1 MADNSEQGLVEI
13 IPLEGGYDPIELR
26 GDALPFKGLEFPTE
40 QRMSTKYY
48 VGNPEASQT
57 VGGPTKPPATWMG
70 HWMDVTLGNQGARR
84 LVQQFEFLCERAI
97 PIEVRWGGRSFA
109 DMADDPAVIRR
120 GLIKKFT
127 PKYNR
132 AQDVEWTCEW
142 EWKGQGLQTKPPTFS
157 SGFTAS
163 NDFSALQENL
173 EQAQDETTSWMDVVG
188 EIVSNGTNAMLKL
201 SDALDDVQNAII
213 DAIDTVEGATSMLQ
227 DAAELP
233 SEIADRVRGVCDR
246 VVLACEN
253 GRSALAAA
261 CGLWPGLAGVF
272 TGGDIAA
279 AGRSFETQAQ
289 RAKLA
294 MFPTD
299 DPLDRLDGQT
309 AQFDLIR
316 SWDLLAEQAAT
327 ASAILASRQVP
338 DIIAILRPP
347 AGTDLRDIAAKP
359 EIYGDPDLWWLIAD
373 FNNLPSSEVP
383 AAPSGPSDNGAPP
396 IYVPRLP
403 DSSTALTQTW
413 GDA

>member
-1 MADNSEQGLVEI
+1 MA
-13 IPLEGGYDPIELR
+13 
-26 GDALPFKGLEFPTE
+26 
-40 QRMSTKYY
+40 TKYY
-48 VGNPEASQT
+48 VGNPEATQT
-57 VGGPTKPPATWMG
+57 VGGPIKPGATWMG
-70 HWMDVTLGNQGARR
+70 HWMDVTLGDGQARL
-84 LVQQFEFLCERAI
+84 LVRSFEFLCERAI
-97 PIEVRWGGRSFA
+97 PVEVRWGGRTFA
-109 DMADDPAVIRR
+109 ASGEDPAIIRR

-127 PKYNR
+127 PKYKR

-213 DAIDTVEGATSMLQ
+213 DAIDTVEGATGMLQ

-279 AGRSFETQAQ
+279 AGRSFETQAK

-327 ASAILASRQVP
+327 ASATLASRQVP

-396 IYVPRLP
+396 IYVPRRV
-403 DSSTALTQTW
+403 DYATALTSVW
-413 GDA
+413 GDVP